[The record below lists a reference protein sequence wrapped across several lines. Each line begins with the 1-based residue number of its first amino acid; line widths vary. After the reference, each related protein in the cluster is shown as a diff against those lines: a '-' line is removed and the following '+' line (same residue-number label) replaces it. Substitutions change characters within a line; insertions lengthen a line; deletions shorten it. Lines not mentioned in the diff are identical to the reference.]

1 MFSRLE
7 EKIQHLTFLTR
18 RSWVLGFFAVAL
30 ILGYLADNFSFEK
43 VFNKFE
49 LVVFIGNILLSF
61 SLISF
66 FTFRR
71 KFSKKPYTAIHYF
84 SQTFIIISLII
95 KMILTSDNYLLNE
108 EKSLT
113 ISIINILIWYAITLN
128 ISLIFNVRKFND
140 VIYYVK
146 KETNPTVYLIY
157 TTLLVIPLFQ
167 ILNLDIMYSIYFA
180 HIVPL
185 SLLITSIENFPL
197 KNDKNELILCTL
209 FTAFFCISFHLGTE
223 LNTNKT
229 QFHFLNEIAI
239 FFSLGILSFRNQV
252 KLSTE
257 FNKIHE
263 ISITLA
269 RKMGELSLMHIEAQ
283 KSEKAKENFLA
294 TMSHEIRTPV
304 NGIIGHAELLNDTDI
319 SDEQRRLLSMI
330 TISSNNLMKLINE
343 VLDLPNLISGHI
355 ILSQEVIEVSELV
368 ESVIDVVSPKSF
380 EKGLDLTYFIEPSVP
395 QEIIG
400 DSKRIGQIL
409 LNLCNNALK
418 FTEKGEVFIGVT
430 QIDQVDE
437 NLVELLFEVKD
448 TGIGIPANKIK
459 KLFKAYSQTDAS
471 ISRKF
476 GGTGL
481 GLAISAQLIE
491 LMKGKIWVESVVG
504 KGTRFIF
511 TLKCQT
517 PNIFTPP
524 KFDTNELNGLKCLV
538 ISENPTMRYILARR
552 FKQWKINAKIVAK
565 FEEAQSVIG
574 LEEFRILIVDIIA
587 DNKKAIMFLKANQ
600 INPIGKIPSIA
611 LVSLGKN
618 ATPDL
623 PQLSDET
630 ITKPLKTETLAKTLL
645 NVINKK
651 QKSVNL
657 TIKPQQEG
665 QINSLN
671 ISLPLEKIK
680 ATKILVAED
689 NPVNQKLIAS
699 ILKKM
704 GFLPKLV
711 ENGRLAVEE
720 VEKETYDIIL
730 MDLQMPEMDG
740 ISATK
745 NIIINARNKARPK
758 IIALTANAMPGDKE
772 RCIDAGMDDY
782 ISKPIQFQ
790 ILLETLKK
798 WVDLSEIKT
807 SPLISQPSKNITSS
821 EPQQNAQN
829 IAQNIEPKLQQEKVS
844 NNYLSTENKVN
855 SPDNTIENK
864 ENITTPFPQNKDN
877 IPMNSQD
884 KSAKTPQ
891 ELKILVAEDN
901 AVNQK
906 LTISILKKL
915 GYTAKLVENGA
926 LAVEAATKENFD
938 IIIMDLQ
945 MPVMDGLDAT
955 RNIKASAEINP
966 KPIIIALTANAMVG
980 DKERCLNAGMDDYMT
995 KPIQIKVLEENLK
1008 KWGNIK

>member
-1 MFSRLE
+1 MFPELE
-7 EKIQHLTFLTR
+7 EKVQNITFLQR
-18 RSWVLGFFAVAL
+18 RNWVIGVFSLSLLLGFITYTKA
-30 ILGYLADNFSFEK
+30 IENF
-43 VFNKFE
+43 FNKFE
-49 LVVFIGNILLSF
+49 LVIFIGNILLSL

-71 KFSKKPYTAIHYF
+71 KFSRKPYSTIHYF
-84 SQTFIIISLII
+84 SQIFILTNLFAKLFLSTNNFLLDQEKFLIIS
-95 KMILTSDNYLLNE
+95 ILNMLN
-108 EKSLT
+108 
-113 ISIINILIWYAITLN
+113 WYAIVLN
-128 ISLIFNVRKFND
+128 ISLIFSVKKFNNIIFD
-140 VIYYVK
+140 VK
-146 KETNPTVYLIY
+146 KEENPTFYFIY
-157 TTLLVIPLFQ
+157 
-167 ILNLDIMYSIYFA
+167 
-180 HIVPL
+180 L
-185 SLLITSIENFPL
+185 SLLSIPIFNLLNINVNYTICFCYLVPISFLITSIENFPL
-197 KNDKNELILCTL
+197 KNDKNELILSTL
-209 FTAFFCISFHLGTE
+209 LTAFFCTTFQLGSQ
-223 LNTNKT
+223 LNYSSTI
-229 QFHFLNEIAI
+229 FPFLNEIAT
-239 FFSLGILSFRNQV
+239 FFTLGVLSFRNQI
-252 KLSTE
+252 KLTTE

-263 ISITLA
+263 ISINLA

-283 KSEKAKENFLA
+283 KSEQAKENFLA

-355 ILSQEVIEVSELV
+355 ILSKEVIDVSELV

-395 QEIIG
+395 LEIIG

-430 QIDQVDE
+430 QIDQVED
-437 NLVELLFEVKD
+437 NIVELLFEVKD
-448 TGIGIPANKIK
+448 TGIGIPASKIK

-511 TLKCQT
+511 TLKCQI
-517 PNIFTPP
+517 PNITAPT
-524 KFDTNELNGLKCLV
+524 KYDTTEFIGLKCLV
-538 ISENPTMRYILARR
+538 ISENPTMRYILGRR
-552 FKQWKINAKIVAK
+552 FKQWKVNAKIVAK
-565 FEEAQSVIG
+565 FEEAQSTLGI
-574 LEEFRILIVDIIA
+574 EEFKILIVDIVSES
-587 DNKKAIMFLKANQ
+587 KKAIMFLKANQ

-618 ATPDL
+618 ANPDL
-623 PQLSDET
+623 PQIADET
-630 ITKPLKTETLAKTLL
+630 ITKPLKTETLAKTIT
-645 NVINKK
+645 NIIHKK
-651 QKSVNL
+651 KKIENS
-657 TIKPQQEG
+657 TIKTQQDV
-665 QINSLN
+665 SLN
-671 ISLPLEKIK
+671 LLGNFITPEKTKTI
-680 ATKILVAED
+680 KILVAED
-689 NPVNQKLIAS
+689 NPVNQKLIIS

-704 GFLPKLV
+704 GFEPKLV
-711 ENGRLAVEE
+711 ENGKLAVEE
-720 VEKETYDIIL
+720 EETGNYDIIL

-740 ISATK
+740 INATK
-745 NIIINARNKARPK
+745 NIIINSRGRKRPK

-772 RCIDAGMDDY
+772 RCLDAGMDDY

-790 ILLETLKK
+790 VLQDSLKK
-798 WVDLSEIKT
+798 WIELSETNID
-807 SPLISQPSKNITSS
+807 LYKNKQSAI
-821 EPQQNAQN
+821 
-829 IAQNIEPKLQQEKVS
+829 I
-844 NNYLSTENKVN
+844 
-855 SPDNTIENK
+855 
-864 ENITTPFPQNKDN
+864 DN
-877 IPMNSQD
+877 IKSSQLNENVTNNNVSTTELND
-884 KSAKTPQ
+884 NKKESVKETKTMSTQENNTKSKQ
-891 ELKILVAEDN
+891 EVKILVAEDN
-901 AVNQK
+901 IVNQK
-906 LTISILKKL
+906 LILSILKKL

-926 LAVEAATKENFD
+926 LAVEAATKEKFD

-945 MPVMDGLDAT
+945 MPVMDGLDAS
-955 RNIKASAEINP
+955 RNIKASGEINP
-966 KPIIIALTANAMVG
+966 KPIIIALTANAMAG

>member
-1 MFSRLE
+1 MFPELE
-7 EKIQHLTFLTR
+7 EKVQNITFLR
-18 RSWVLGFFAVAL
+18 RRNWVIGVFALSLLLGFISYTKA
-30 ILGYLADNFSFEK
+30 IENI
-43 VFNKFE
+43 FNKFE
-49 LVVFIGNILLSF
+49 LVIFIGNILLSL

-71 KFSKKPYTAIHYF
+71 KFSRKPYSIIHYF
-84 SQTFIIISLII
+84 SQIFILTNLFAKLFLSTNNFLLDQERFLIIS
-95 KMILTSDNYLLNE
+95 TLNM
-108 EKSLT
+108 L
-113 ISIINILIWYAITLN
+113 NWYAIVLN
-128 ISLIFNVRKFND
+128 ISLIFTIKKYNNMIFD
-140 VIYYVK
+140 VK
-146 KETNPTVYLIY
+146 KEENPTFYFIYISLLIIPIFSLLNINGNYTICFCYL
-157 TTLLVIPLFQ
+157 
-167 ILNLDIMYSIYFA
+167 
-180 HIVPL
+180 VPI
-185 SLLITSIENFPL
+185 SFLITSIENLPL
-197 KNDKNELILCTL
+197 KNEKNELILCTL
-209 FTAFFCISFHLGTE
+209 FTALFCTTFQLGSQ
-223 LNTNKT
+223 LNYSSTI
-229 QFHFLNEIAI
+229 FPFLNEIAT
-239 FFSLGILSFRNQV
+239 FFTLGILSFRNQI
-252 KLSTE
+252 KLTTE

-263 ISITLA
+263 ISINLA
-269 RKMGELSLMHIEAQ
+269 RKMGELSLMHIESQ
-283 KSEKAKENFLA
+283 KSEQAKENFLA

-355 ILSQEVIEVSELV
+355 ILSKEVIDVSELV

-430 QIDQVDE
+430 QIDQIED
-437 NLVELLFEVKD
+437 NIVELLFEVKD
-448 TGIGIPANKIK
+448 TGIGIPASKIK

-511 TLKCQT
+511 TLKCQI
-517 PNIFTPP
+517 PNITTPARYNTEE
-524 KFDTNELNGLKCLV
+524 FIGLKCLV
-538 ISENPTMRYILARR
+538 ISENPTMRYILGRR
-552 FKQWKINAKIVAK
+552 FKQWKINAKIVSK
-565 FEEAQSVIG
+565 FEEAQNTLGI
-574 LEEFRILIVDIIA
+574 EEFKILIVDIVSES
-587 DNKKAIMFLKANQ
+587 KKAIMFLKANQ

-618 ATPDL
+618 ANPDL
-623 PQLSDET
+623 PQISDET
-630 ITKPLKTETLAKTLL
+630 ITKPLKTETLAKTIT
-645 NVINKK
+645 NIIHKK
-651 QKSVNL
+651 KKIENS
-657 TIKPQQEG
+657 TIKTQQDA
-665 QINSLN
+665 S
-671 ISLPLEKIK
+671 ISLLGNFLSTEKIK
-680 ATKILVAED
+680 QTKILVAED
-689 NPVNQKLIAS
+689 NPVNQKLIVS

-704 GFLPKLV
+704 GFEPKLV
-711 ENGRLAVEE
+711 ENGKLAVEE
-720 VEKETYDIIL
+720 EECGNYDIIL

-740 ISATK
+740 INATK
-745 NIIINARNKARPK
+745 NIIINSRGRKRPK

-772 RCIDAGMDDY
+772 RCLDAGMDDY

-790 ILLETLKK
+790 VLQDSLKK
-798 WVDLSEIKT
+798 WIELSETNID
-807 SPLISQPSKNITSS
+807 LNKNKQNSAPEVFKNS
-821 EPQQNAQN
+821 E
-829 IAQNIEPKLQQEKVS
+829 
-844 NNYLSTENKVN
+844 N
-855 SPDNTIENK
+855 SPNINISNQENVEKNLDSKK
-864 ENITTPFPQNKDN
+864 EPLKELASMSSQESTT
-877 IPMNSQD
+877 
-884 KSAKTPQ
+884 KSTQ

-901 AVNQK
+901 VVNQK
-906 LTISILKKL
+906 LILSILKKL

-926 LAVEAATKENFD
+926 LAVEAATKEKFD

-945 MPVMDGLDAT
+945 MPVMDGLDAS
-955 RNIKASAEINP
+955 RNIKASNEINP
-966 KPIIIALTANAMVG
+966 KPIIIALTANAMAG

-1008 KWGNIK
+1008 KWGNVK